1 LNKERCGFPVVS
13 AFDSCGGSSP
23 SAKEHL
29 INSMLR
35 DSYKPFGLDECLDV
49 FTHYEAMEYLE
60 NKKPRVLYISYGE
73 TDDFAHAGR
82 YEDYLNSANQVDKW
96 LDMIWQYLQSTPQY
110 KNKTA
115 LFVTVDHGRGDKKKT
130 EWTSHGSEIQDAHE
144 IWFALMGPGI
154 AAKGEI
160 KTPMQLYQKQFAQT
174 MASLLGFTFK
184 AEHPIGERIDAIK

>member
-1 LNKERCGFPVVS
+1 
-13 AFDSCGGSSP
+13 
-23 SAKEHL
+23 
-29 INSMLR
+29 MLR